1 MDVIELKL
9 NFTPEVGVDTAKIA
23 VSLTMRLLF
32 DDSFPKKPPRFE
44 FSAVKGLDDDQID
57 MLKRDI
63 IECL

>member
-32 DDSFPKKPPRFE
+32 DDSVSTDKQSNFDFA
-44 FSAVKGLDDDQID
+44 F
-57 MLKRDI
+57 
-63 IECL
+63 